1 MSGTLPDGGKGLI
14 YTSRYAIVGANALG
28 LPAILDGL
36 NDQGLSVGLFYFPNY
51 AKYTRDTGE
60 RQARHRP
67 AGVRHVGVDVDRV
80 ARAMAKARQA

>member
-1 MSGTLPDGGKGLI
+1 MPDGGKGLV

-51 AKYTRDTGE
+51 AKYTDVTSE
-60 RQARHRP
+60 NPMHAIARRNSACGCSP
-67 AGVRHVGVDVDRV
+67 ISPPSMR
-80 ARAMAKARQA
+80 